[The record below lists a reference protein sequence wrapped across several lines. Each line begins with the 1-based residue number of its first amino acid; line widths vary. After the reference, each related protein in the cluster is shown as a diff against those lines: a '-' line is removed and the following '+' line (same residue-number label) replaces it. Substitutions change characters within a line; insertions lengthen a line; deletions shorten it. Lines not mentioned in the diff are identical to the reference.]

1 MAGGAG
7 GRGADP
13 VPPVPRDDPSVPP
26 GGAPKVYLKDRHWA
40 LVQRFLA
47 EVLNAHD
54 IDALDRFVTD
64 DFASGT
70 PEPGF
75 DGDPGGFRAWLAA
88 LFAGFADMRWEA
100 ALMLYEEDT
109 VVIRLVATGTHT
121 GVFRGVAPTGR
132 PVRLEAVHIV
142 GVRDGR
148 MATHYR
154 VADELSLMEQ
164 ITRD

>member
-1 MAGGAG
+1 MTAGTGGAG
-7 GRGADP
+7 SDA
-13 VPPVPRDDPSVPP
+13 VPPVRDDPSVPP
-26 GGAPKVYLKDRHWA
+26 GGTPKVYLKDRQWA

-54 IDALDRFVTD
+54 VDALDRFVTR
-64 DFASGT
+64 DFTSGT

-75 DGDPGGFRAWLAA
+75 DADWSGFRSWLEA
-88 LFAGFADMRWEA
+88 LFAGFPDMRWEA

-109 VVIRLVATGTHT
+109 IVIRLVGTGTHA
-121 GVFRGVAPTGR
+121 GVFRGVAATGR
-132 PVRLEAVHIV
+132 PVRLEAVHII

-164 ITRD
+164 ITGA